1 MSELGNLALC
11 SAGLESLGSLLDP
24 MEQEIILTWVSL
36 CFITADLMGL
46 QHPKSVRPCQ
56 FVHQAGCH
64 LSGVAA
70 RSWMLMEPALFW
82 PRSMMAAMLCQAI
95 LDSFYVQAC

>member
-1 MSELGNLALC
+1 MLC

-46 QHPKSVRPCQ
+46 QHPKSVRPCLDSV
-56 FVHQAGCH
+56 VHQAGSH
-64 LSGVAA
+64 PSGTAE
-70 RSWMLMEPALFW
+70 WLMYTW
-82 PRSMMAAMLCQAI
+82 QAFT
-95 LDSFYVQAC
+95 SQAWLHG